1 MLIMFYID
9 KTAICKCTSL
19 RISDIL
25 LIYNWCCFFVYI
37 SFDRFQQTQ
46 LVLLNIGQVLFG
58 PRSTVLLTNMMV
70 LLGAAA
76 VSEWRLVWMNS
87 LHLQKLLF
95 KLSKENP
102 GELAF

>member
-9 KTAICKCTSL
+9 KTAICKCTYS
-19 RISDIL
+19 RISDTL

-37 SFDRFQQTQ
+37 SFNRFQQTQ
-46 LVLLNIGQVLFG
+46 MVLLNTGQVLFG
-58 PRSTVLLTNMMV
+58 SRSTVLLMNMMV
-70 LLGAAA
+70 LLGVAV

-95 KLSKENP
+95 KFTKENP
-102 GELAF
+102 VELAF